1 MVRMSLHVPAVSFS
15 IDKGT
20 VPHYLLILQLLNEE
34 MDEARSQGFCHQIKS
49 NKKRTENQLN
59 NNFSLSFA
67 LSFFVNNSLNIFLQS
82 IKYFFYTVIY
92 NVVEFSIHFNR
103 IS

>member
-49 NKKRTENQLN
+49 NKKGQ
-59 NNFSLSFA
+59 
-67 LSFFVNNSLNIFLQS
+67 
-82 IKYFFYTVIY
+82 
-92 NVVEFSIHFNR
+92 R
-103 IS
+103 IN